1 MLVKTSTSGAPWCL
15 VEGNDKCW
23 ARTKVLAKLVELLSS
38 GLGYEPADPL
48 RGQGQ
53 KKNVKLIPAKKVKPG
68 S

>member
-1 MLVKTSTSGAPWCL
+1 